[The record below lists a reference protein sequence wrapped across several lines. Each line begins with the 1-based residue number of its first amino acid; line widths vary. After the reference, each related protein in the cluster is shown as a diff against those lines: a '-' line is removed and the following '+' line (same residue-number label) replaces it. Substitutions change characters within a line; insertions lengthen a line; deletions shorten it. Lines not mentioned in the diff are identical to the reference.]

1 MIRVYYPWSLFL
13 MNLFFIYIS
22 LILYINI
29 RYYYSKFENV
39 LININSYVFQYKKGY
54 VNVTKQ
60 NNNGSSVF
68 YYYEKYNFNSI
79 IVMNIIQLYYIQ
91 LF

>member
-1 MIRVYYPWSLFL
+1 

-68 YYYEKYNFNSI
+68 YYYEKYYFNSI